1 MEEKLTRKKKIL
13 EDIEST
19 ENIMEFVNKSYLV
32 PPKFCLTVEIWP
44 KDKNLYV
51 KKSVM
56 KKVLKN
62 TLQELYTELNELE

>member
-19 ENIMEFVNKSYLV
+19 EDIMAVVNKSYLV
-32 PPKFCLTVEIWP
+32 TPKFCLTVEIWP
-44 KDKNLYV
+44 KDKTLYV
-51 KKSVM
+51 KRSVM
-56 KKVLKN
+56 KKVLKH

>member
-1 MEEKLTRKKKIL
+1 M

-19 ENIMEFVNKSYLV
+19 EYIMAFVNKSYLV

-44 KDKNLYV
+44 KDKTLYV

>member
-13 EDIEST
+13 EDIESA
-19 ENIMEFVNKSYLV
+19 ENIMAFVNKSYLV

-44 KDKNLYV
+44 KDKTLYV

>member
-19 ENIMEFVNKSYLV
+19 ENIMAFANKSYLV

-44 KDKNLYV
+44 KDKTLYV